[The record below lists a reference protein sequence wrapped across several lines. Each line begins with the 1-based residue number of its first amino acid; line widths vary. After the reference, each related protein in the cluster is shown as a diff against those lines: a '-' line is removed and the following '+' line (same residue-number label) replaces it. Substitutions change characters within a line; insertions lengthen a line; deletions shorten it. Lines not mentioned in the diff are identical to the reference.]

1 MKADKLLEALM
12 DLAKSADYSVRRETG
27 KFRGGACVVRD
38 QRLILINRSMP
49 LEAAAVILAR
59 ALAKIG
65 VEDDGFLKP
74 AVRDIL
80 DRERMY
86 VEQHPEVTFELS
98 AKEQDAA

>member
-27 KFRGGACVVRD
+27 NFRGGACVVRD

>member
-12 DLAKSADYSVRRETG
+12 DLAKSADYTVRRETG

-80 DRERMY
+80 DRERIY

>member
-12 DLAKSADYSVRRETG
+12 DLAKSADYTVRRETG

-80 DRERMY
+80 DRERLY